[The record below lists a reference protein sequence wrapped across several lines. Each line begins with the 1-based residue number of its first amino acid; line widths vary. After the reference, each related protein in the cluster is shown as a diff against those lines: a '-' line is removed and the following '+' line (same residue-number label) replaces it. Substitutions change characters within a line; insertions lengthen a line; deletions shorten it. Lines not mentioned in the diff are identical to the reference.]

1 MTEVD
6 YKKMSLKIPCDQH
19 TWLTERA
26 QQVRNNNDAP
36 VPAGE
41 RVYPNQLIEVAI
53 SYLMATDVDWNM
65 IQSQDDLMGE
75 LGLEGL

>member
-1 MTEVD
+1 MSESGIQ
-6 YKKMSLKIPCDQH
+6 KMNIRLSRDQH

-26 QQVRNNNDAP
+26 QQVRSNNVDP

-53 SYLMATDVDWNM
+53 AYLMATDVD
-65 IQSQDDLMGE
+65 
-75 LGLEGL
+75 